1 MANKKTKR
9 DLFLEVREVVA
20 GNEEL
25 VAFIDHEL
33 ELLNKKA
40 STKSTKV
47 NDEQVALMEKI
58 VNALNEIG
66 RSVTISELQKE
77 NAEMAEYSNQKLS
90 AMLKKLVDNKQ
101 VTKIVDKKKSYFMV
115 AETPEVEGVST
126 SGSFPDISS
135 SNLDSATKKKKKIKY
150 FSKNY

>member
-1 MANKKTKR
+1 MSNKKTKR
-9 DLFLEVREVVA
+9 EFFGEIKEIVK
-20 GNEEL
+20 GNAEL

-33 ELLNKKA
+33 ELLDKKTSA
-40 STKSTKV
+40 KSTKV
-47 NDEQVALMEKI
+47 NTEQVELMDKI

-101 VTKIVDKKKSYFMV
+101 VTKMVDKKKSYFMV
-115 AETPEVEGVST
+115 AETPEVEGE
-126 SGSFPDISS
+126 
-135 SNLDSATKKKKKIKY
+135 
-150 FSKNY
+150 

>member
-9 DLFLEVREVVA
+9 EFFGEIREIVKE
-20 GNEEL
+20 NTEL

-33 ELLNKKA
+33 ELLDKKTSA
-40 STKSTKV
+40 KSTKV
-47 NDEQVALMEKI
+47 NTEQVELMDKI
-58 VNALNEIG
+58 IDALNEIG

-101 VTKIVDKKKSYFMV
+101 VTKMIDKKKSYFMV
-115 AETPEVEGVST
+115 AETPEVEGE
-126 SGSFPDISS
+126 
-135 SNLDSATKKKKKIKY
+135 
-150 FSKNY
+150 

>member
-9 DLFLEVREVVA
+9 EFFGEIREIVKE
-20 GNEEL
+20 NTEL

-33 ELLNKKA
+33 ELLDKKTSA
-40 STKSTKV
+40 KSTKV
-47 NDEQVALMEKI
+47 NTEQVELMRKI
-58 VNALNEIG
+58 VNALNKIG

-101 VTKIVDKKKSYFMV
+101 VTKMVDKKKSYFMV
-115 AETPEVEGVST
+115 AETPEVEGE
-126 SGSFPDISS
+126 
-135 SNLDSATKKKKKIKY
+135 
-150 FSKNY
+150 

>member
-9 DLFLEVREVVA
+9 EFFGEIREIVKE
-20 GNEEL
+20 NTEL

-33 ELLNKKA
+33 ELLNKKTSA
-40 STKSTKV
+40 KSTKV
-47 NDEQVALMEKI
+47 NTEQVELMKKI
-58 VNALNEIG
+58 VDALNKIG

-101 VTKIVDKKKSYFMV
+101 VTKMVDKKKSYFMV
-115 AETPEVEGVST
+115 AKTPEVEGE
-126 SGSFPDISS
+126 
-135 SNLDSATKKKKKIKY
+135 
-150 FSKNY
+150 

>member
-9 DLFLEVREVVA
+9 EFFGEIREIVE
-20 GNEEL
+20 GNAEL

-33 ELLNKKA
+33 ELLDKKTSA
-40 STKSTKV
+40 KSTKV
-47 NDEQVALMEKI
+47 NTEQVELMDKI

-66 RSVTISELQKE
+66 KSVTISELQKE

-101 VTKIVDKKKSYFMV
+101 VTKMIDKKKSYFMV
-115 AETPEVEGVST
+115 AETPEVEGE
-126 SGSFPDISS
+126 
-135 SNLDSATKKKKKIKY
+135 
-150 FSKNY
+150 

>member
-9 DLFLEVREVVA
+9 EFFGEIREIVKE
-20 GNEEL
+20 NTEL

-33 ELLNKKA
+33 ELLDKKTSA
-40 STKSTKV
+40 KSTKV
-47 NDEQVALMEKI
+47 NTEQVELMGKI
-58 VNALNEIG
+58 VDALNKIG

-101 VTKIVDKKKSYFMV
+101 VTKMVDKKKSYFMV
-115 AETPEVEGVST
+115 AKTPEVEGE
-126 SGSFPDISS
+126 
-135 SNLDSATKKKKKIKY
+135 
-150 FSKNY
+150 

>member
-25 VAFIDHEL
+25 VAFVDHEL
-33 ELLNKKA
+33 ELLDKKA

-47 NDEQVALMEKI
+47 NDEQIALMDKI
-58 VNALNEIG
+58 INALNEIG

-101 VTKIVDKKKSYFMV
+101 VTKIVDKKKSYFTTV
-115 AETPEVEGVST
+115 ETPEVEGE
-126 SGSFPDISS
+126 
-135 SNLDSATKKKKKIKY
+135 
-150 FSKNY
+150 

>member
-1 MANKKTKR
+1 MANKKTKK

-25 VAFIDHEL
+25 VAFVDHEL
-33 ELLNKKA
+33 ELLNKKT

-47 NDEQVALMEKI
+47 NEEQVALMEKI

-101 VTKIVDKKKSYFMV
+101 VTKMVDKKKSYFMV
-115 AETPEVEGVST
+115 AETPEVEGE
-126 SGSFPDISS
+126 
-135 SNLDSATKKKKKIKY
+135 
-150 FSKNY
+150 

>member
-9 DLFLEVREVVA
+9 EFFGEIKEIVK
-20 GNEEL
+20 GNAEL

-33 ELLNKKA
+33 ELLNKKTSA
-40 STKSTKV
+40 KSTKV
-47 NDEQVALMEKI
+47 NTEQVELMGKI
-58 VNALNEIG
+58 VNALNKIG

-101 VTKIVDKKKSYFMV
+101 VTKMVDKKKSYFMV
-115 AETPEVEGVST
+115 AKTPEVEGE
-126 SGSFPDISS
+126 
-135 SNLDSATKKKKKIKY
+135 
-150 FSKNY
+150 

>member
-9 DLFLEVREVVA
+9 EFFGEIKEIVK
-20 GNEEL
+20 GNAEL

-33 ELLNKKA
+33 ELLDKKTNA
-40 STKSTKV
+40 KSTKV
-47 NDEQVALMEKI
+47 NTEQVELMGKI
-58 VNALNEIG
+58 VNALNKIG

-101 VTKIVDKKKSYFMV
+101 VTKMIDKKKSYFMV
-115 AETPEVEGVST
+115 AETPEVEGE
-126 SGSFPDISS
+126 
-135 SNLDSATKKKKKIKY
+135 
-150 FSKNY
+150 

>member
-9 DLFLEVREVVA
+9 EFFGEIREIVKE
-20 GNEEL
+20 NTEL

-33 ELLNKKA
+33 ELLDKKTSA
-40 STKSTKV
+40 KSTKV
-47 NDEQVALMEKI
+47 NTEQVELMEKI

-66 RSVTISELQKE
+66 RSITISELQKE

-101 VTKIVDKKKSYFMV
+101 VTKMIDKKKSYFMV
-115 AETPEVEGVST
+115 AETPEVEGE
-126 SGSFPDISS
+126 
-135 SNLDSATKKKKKIKY
+135 
-150 FSKNY
+150 

>member
-9 DLFLEVREVVA
+9 EFFGEIREIVKE
-20 GNEEL
+20 NTEL

-33 ELLNKKA
+33 ELLDKKSSA
-40 STKSTKV
+40 KSTKV
-47 NDEQVALMEKI
+47 NTEQVELMDKI

-101 VTKIVDKKKSYFMV
+101 VTKMIDKKKSYFMV
-115 AETPEVEGVST
+115 AKTPEVEGE
-126 SGSFPDISS
+126 
-135 SNLDSATKKKKKIKY
+135 
-150 FSKNY
+150 

>member
-1 MANKKTKR
+1 MTNKKTKR
-9 DLFLEVREVVA
+9 DLFLEIREVVA

-33 ELLNKKA
+33 ELLDKKA

-47 NDEQVALMEKI
+47 NDEQIALMEKI

-101 VTKIVDKKKSYFMV
+101 VTKMVDKKKSYFMV
-115 AETPEVEGVST
+115 AETPEVEGE
-126 SGSFPDISS
+126 
-135 SNLDSATKKKKKIKY
+135 
-150 FSKNY
+150 

>member
-9 DLFLEVREVVA
+9 EFFGEIREIVKE
-20 GNEEL
+20 NTEL
-25 VAFIDHEL
+25 VEFIDHEL
-33 ELLNKKA
+33 ELLDKKTSA
-40 STKSTKV
+40 KSTKV
-47 NDEQVALMEKI
+47 NTEQVELMEKI

-101 VTKIVDKKKSYFMV
+101 VTKMIDKKKSYFMV
-115 AETPEVEGVST
+115 TETPEVEGE
-126 SGSFPDISS
+126 
-135 SNLDSATKKKKKIKY
+135 
-150 FSKNY
+150 

>member
-1 MANKKTKR
+1 MANKKTKK

-47 NDEQVALMEKI
+47 NEEQVALMEKI
-58 VNALNEIG
+58 VNALNEIA
-66 RSVTISELQKE
+66 RPVTISELQKE

-90 AMLKKLVDNKQ
+90 AMLKKLVDSKQ
-101 VTKIVDKKKSYFMV
+101 VTKMVDKKKSYFMV
-115 AETPEVEGVST
+115 AETPEVEGE
-126 SGSFPDISS
+126 
-135 SNLDSATKKKKKIKY
+135 
-150 FSKNY
+150 

>member
-47 NDEQVALMEKI
+47 NEEQVALMEKI

-101 VTKIVDKKKSYFMV
+101 VTKIVDKKKSYFTT
-115 AETPEVEGVST
+115 AETPEVEGE
-126 SGSFPDISS
+126 
-135 SNLDSATKKKKKIKY
+135 
-150 FSKNY
+150 

>member
-9 DLFLEVREVVA
+9 ESFGEIREIVKE
-20 GNEEL
+20 NTEL
-25 VAFIDHEL
+25 VEFIDHEL
-33 ELLNKKA
+33 ELLDKKTSA
-40 STKSTKV
+40 KV
-47 NDEQVALMEKI
+47 NTEQVELMGKI

-101 VTKIVDKKKSYFMV
+101 VTKMIDKKKSYFMV
-115 AETPEVEGVST
+115 AETPEVEGE
-126 SGSFPDISS
+126 
-135 SNLDSATKKKKKIKY
+135 
-150 FSKNY
+150 

>member
-25 VAFIDHEL
+25 VAFVDHEL

-40 STKSTKV
+40 GTKSTKV

-66 RSVTISELQKE
+66 RGVTISELQKE

-101 VTKIVDKKKSYFMV
+101 VTKIVDKKKSYFTTV
-115 AETPEVEGVST
+115 ETPEVEGE
-126 SGSFPDISS
+126 
-135 SNLDSATKKKKKIKY
+135 
-150 FSKNY
+150 

>member
-1 MANKKTKR
+1 MANKKTKK

-25 VAFIDHEL
+25 VAFVDHEL
-33 ELLNKKA
+33 ELLDKKT

-47 NDEQVALMEKI
+47 NEEQVALMEKI

-101 VTKIVDKKKSYFMV
+101 VTKIVDKKKSYFMI
-115 AETPEVEGVST
+115 AETPEVEGE
-126 SGSFPDISS
+126 
-135 SNLDSATKKKKKIKY
+135 
-150 FSKNY
+150 

>member
-1 MANKKTKR
+1 MANKKTKK

-25 VAFIDHEL
+25 VAFVDHEL
-33 ELLNKKA
+33 ELLDKKT

-47 NDEQVALMEKI
+47 NEEQVALMEKI

-101 VTKIVDKKKSYFMV
+101 VTKMVDKKKSYFTT
-115 AETPEVEGVST
+115 AETPEVEGE
-126 SGSFPDISS
+126 
-135 SNLDSATKKKKKIKY
+135 
-150 FSKNY
+150 

>member
-1 MANKKTKR
+1 MTNKKTKK

-25 VAFIDHEL
+25 VAFVDHEL
-33 ELLNKKA
+33 ELLNKKT

-47 NDEQVALMEKI
+47 NEEQVALMEKI

-101 VTKIVDKKKSYFMV
+101 VTKIVDKKKSYFTT
-115 AETPEVEGVST
+115 AETPEVEGE
-126 SGSFPDISS
+126 
-135 SNLDSATKKKKKIKY
+135 
-150 FSKNY
+150 

>member
-1 MANKKTKR
+1 MTNKKTKR

-33 ELLNKKA
+33 DLLNKKA

-47 NDEQVALMEKI
+47 NTEQVELMGKI
-58 VNALNEIG
+58 VNALNKIG

-101 VTKIVDKKKSYFMV
+101 VTKMIDKKKSYFMV
-115 AETPEVEGVST
+115 AETPEVEGE
-126 SGSFPDISS
+126 
-135 SNLDSATKKKKKIKY
+135 
-150 FSKNY
+150 

>member
-1 MANKKTKR
+1 MTNKKTKK

-25 VAFIDHEL
+25 VAFVDHEL

-40 STKSTKV
+40 SVKSTKV

-66 RSVTISELQKE
+66 RGVTISELQKE

-101 VTKIVDKKKSYFMV
+101 VTKIVDKKKSYFTT
-115 AETPEVEGVST
+115 AETPEVEGE
-126 SGSFPDISS
+126 
-135 SNLDSATKKKKKIKY
+135 
-150 FSKNY
+150 

>member
-25 VAFIDHEL
+25 VAFVDHEL
-33 ELLNKKA
+33 ELLDKKA

-47 NDEQVALMEKI
+47 NDEQIALMEKI

-101 VTKIVDKKKSYFMV
+101 VTKMVDKKKSYFTT
-115 AETPEVEGVST
+115 AETPEVEGE
-126 SGSFPDISS
+126 
-135 SNLDSATKKKKKIKY
+135 
-150 FSKNY
+150 

>member
-1 MANKKTKR
+1 MANKKTKK

-25 VAFIDHEL
+25 VAFVDHEL

-58 VNALNEIG
+58 VNALNGIG

-101 VTKIVDKKKSYFMV
+101 VTKMVDKKKSYFMV
-115 AETPEVEGVST
+115 AETPEVEGE
-126 SGSFPDISS
+126 
-135 SNLDSATKKKKKIKY
+135 
-150 FSKNY
+150 

>member
-1 MANKKTKR
+1 MVNKKTKR

-33 ELLNKKA
+33 DLLNKKA

-47 NDEQVALMEKI
+47 NNEQIALMEKI

-101 VTKIVDKKKSYFMV
+101 VTKIVNKKKSYFTT
-115 AETPEVEGVST
+115 AETPEVEGE
-126 SGSFPDISS
+126 
-135 SNLDSATKKKKKIKY
+135 
-150 FSKNY
+150 

>member
-20 GNEEL
+20 ENEEL

-33 ELLNKKA
+33 ELLDKKA

-47 NDEQVALMEKI
+47 NEEQVALMEKI

-66 RSVTISELQKE
+66 RGVTISELQKE

-101 VTKIVDKKKSYFMV
+101 VTKIVDKKKSYFTTV
-115 AETPEVEGVST
+115 ETPEVEGE
-126 SGSFPDISS
+126 
-135 SNLDSATKKKKKIKY
+135 
-150 FSKNY
+150 